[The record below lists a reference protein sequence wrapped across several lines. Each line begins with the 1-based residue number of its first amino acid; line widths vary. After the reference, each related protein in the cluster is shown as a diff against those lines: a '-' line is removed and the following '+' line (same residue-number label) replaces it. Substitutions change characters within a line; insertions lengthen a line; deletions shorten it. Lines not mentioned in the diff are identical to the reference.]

1 MIMWKNIIKKK
12 GSGKKLNFKFLKQI
26 VLEKG
31 KEMKGKVLNKDEYVQ
46 FQEAVRQ
53 VYTTQHKG
61 IPLDR
66 ISQTITKI
74 LKANGLLET
83 TQKGVSEFDADG
95 KELGRREK
103 RTYHFI

>member
-12 GSGKKLNFKFLKQI
+12 GSGKKLNFKFIKQI

-46 FQEAVRQ
+46 FQEAIRQ
-53 VYTTQHKG
+53 VYATQHRG
-61 IPLDR
+61 ISLDR

-83 TQKGVSEFDADG
+83 KHKGVSEFDADG
-95 KELGRREK
+95 KELGVRIQ
-103 RTYHFI
+103 TVYYFI